1 MAQIVYLA
9 AGSNLGDRERA
20 LREAFEQLR
29 ALCADLRFSSLY
41 ETRPLYVTDQPL
53 FLNAAVEASTTLA
66 PEALLDGLQGI
77 EKSLGRDRA
86 REQRM
91 GPRTLDLDILLFG
104 EELIASPRLTIPH
117 PRLAERAFVLVPL
130 LELAPGLRDPRT
142 GRPLSEALARIG
154 DQGVYSYP
162 RR

>member
-9 AGSNLGDRERA
+9 AGSNIGDREGSLRRA
-20 LREAFEQLR
+20 FSQLGE
-29 ALCADLRFSSLY
+29 LCADLRFSSLY

-53 FLNAAVEASTTLA
+53 FLNAAVEGSTALA
-66 PEALLDGLQGI
+66 PEALLDGLQRI
-77 EKSLGRDRA
+77 EEALGRDRA
-86 REQRM
+86 RERRM

-104 EELIASPRLTIPH
+104 SQIFASPRLTVPH
-117 PRLAERAFVLVPL
+117 PRLTERAFALVPL
-130 LELAPGLRDPRT
+130 LELSPGLRDPRT
-142 GRPLSEALARIG
+142 GRPFSEALARIG